1 MGRLEDAAAR
11 KGLPA
16 RDIRNANIAN
26 LWIFAWAIS
35 LVGISFL
42 AGYEWYASGLIV
54 AVGLLIHTGIGV
66 CMILAFRKFLA
77 EADELQRKIQLDA
90 LALSVGV
97 TIVAFSISS
106 LLAKSDVLPQMDTT
120 GLLVAMSL
128 GYGAGLTMGWRRYR

>member
-16 RDIRNANIAN
+16 RDIKNANIAN
-26 LWIFAWAIS
+26 LWIFAWALS

-42 AGYEWYASGLIV
+42 AEYDWYSSRLIV
-54 AVGLLIHTGIGV
+54 AAGLLVHAGIGV
-66 CMILAFRKFLA
+66 CMILAFRKFLT

-97 TIVAFSISS
+97 TIVAFSMSS
-106 LLAKSDVLPQMDTT
+106 LLAKSDVLPEMDTT
-120 GLLVAMSL
+120 GLLVAMAL
-128 GYGAGLTMGWRRYR
+128 GYGVGLTTGWRRYR

>member
-1 MGRLEDAAAR
+1 MGKLEEAAAR

-16 RDIRNANIAN
+16 RDIKNANIAN

-35 LVGISFL
+35 LIGISFM
-42 AGYEWYASGLIV
+42 ADRDWYSSPVIV
-54 AVGLLIHTGIGV
+54 AIGLAVHGGIGI

-97 TIVAFSISS
+97 TILAFSISS
-106 LLAKSDVLPQMDTT
+106 LLAKSDVLPEMDTT
-120 GLLVAMSL
+120 GLLVAMSF
-128 GYGAGLTMGWRRYR
+128 GYCGGLLLGWRRYR